1 MRKVDAMEPLSVA
14 DGIAISPQE
23 LGKFDVTVANILA
36 APILRLEPVFAY
48 FTRTGKRPYSGH
60 GKNCVRARHAPAIN
74 EMTSEAAAVGQRRGN
89 NPYAQ
94 LLPCGIL
101 TR

>member
-1 MRKVDAMEPLSVA
+1 MEPLSVA

-74 EMTSEAAAVGQRRGN
+74 EMTSEAVGQRRGN